1 MRNLTVGGDRQTE
14 LKNPS
19 CEFKSLA
26 GRVRA
31 DTVYEMKA
39 LLILL
44 SSFSAGLIMKSE
56 TLSMVRV
63 VLAEPAPTDS
73 NKNAASTKKADA
85 KAPLAA
91 KVEGVE
97 VTRSGGGFLGVAIVD
112 GTFKIAFYDAKKK
125 AIAADVPRAL
135 LRWNPKNQSGS
146 ERVVLNRTEDGKA
159 LASPRNIRPPYL
171 FKLYVTL
178 LKSSVEGEAE
188 DAAGETYVIDFRA

>member
-1 MRNLTVGGDRQTE
+1 ME
-14 LKNPS
+14 LKNRS
-19 CEFKSLA
+19 RRLKSLA

-31 DTVYEMKA
+31 DTVCAMKA

-44 SSFSAGLIMKSE
+44 CSFSAGLIMKSE

-63 VLAEPAPTDS
+63 VLAEPGPTGS
-73 NKNAASTKKADA
+73 TKNAASTKKADA
-85 KAPLAA
+85 KAPDAA

-97 VTRSGGGFLGVAIVD
+97 IARSGGGFMGVAMV
-112 GTFKIAFYDAKKK
+112 GSTFKITFYDAKRK

-146 ERVVLNRTEDGKA
+146 ERVVLTRTEDGKA

-178 LKSSVEGEAE
+178 LKSSVEGEGE
-188 DAAGETYVIDFRA
+188 DAAGETYVVDFRA